1 MNAFTML
8 FSLIFIADIILAA
21 AGAKEYRSEKAEL
34 LLHKNSYPMRSLMF
48 IGYGFVRF
56 FYKTNNTDNKI
67 HRMYICRYRNAEKA
81 EQKMRAFTAHII
93 TLAAVLLSVFLM
105 LSAVSFSKSHKP
117 SEALIIAAVGVFG
130 AAFSGLIC
138 KKRETDANDK
148 RNALIVSELPVV
160 MNKIIVRLESGAA
173 MSVILSELGDRA
185 KTDPNPLY
193 EELEKV
199 KIDLHN
205 NLGLARALTDMQKRC
220 MSPAVTRF
228 VNVLVQNI
236 TKGTADCAEEL
247 EMIAREMWGEKKS
260 GDIIRCKSKRTKL
273 TIPTMLVFA
282 AVLAMMMIPAL
293 KKVTETNQGGNSY
306 AIYDT
311 ESSADDSSNERS
323 YSVLRSGSEK

>member
-1 MNAFTML
+1 MNAFTIL
-8 FSLIFIADIILAA
+8 FSLVFIADIILAA
-21 AGAKEYRSEKAEL
+21 AGAKEYNAQKAEL
-34 LLHKNSYPMRSLMF
+34 ELYKHSYPLRSFMF

-56 FYKTNNTDNKI
+56 FYKPNNTDNKI
-67 HRMYICRYRNAEKA
+67 HRMYIRRYRNTEKA
-81 EQKMRAFTAHII
+81 EQKMRDYTAHNV
-93 TLAAVLLSVFLM
+93 TFAAVSILLGSF
-105 LSAVSFSKSHKP
+105 LSAVSFIKSHKP
-117 SEALIIAAVGVFG
+117 SEALIIAAVGVAG
-130 AAFSGLIC
+130 AVFSGLIG

-173 MSVILSELGDRA
+173 MSVILTELGDRA

-205 NLGLARALTDMQKRC
+205 NLGLTRALTDMQKRC

-236 TKGTADCAEEL
+236 TKGTADCSQEL
-247 EMIAREMWGEKKS
+247 EQIAREMWAEKKS

-306 AIYDT
+306 AIYDSQ
-311 ESSADDSSNERS
+311 SSSDGSSVERS
-323 YSVLRSGSEK
+323 YSVLRAGSEK

>member
-8 FSLIFIADIILAA
+8 FSLVFAADIILAS
-21 AGAKEYRSEKAEL
+21 AGAKEYKSQKADL

-48 IGYGFVRF
+48 IGYGFIRF
-56 FYKTNNTDNKI
+56 FYKPGNTDNKI
-67 HRMYICRYRNAEKA
+67 HRMYLCRYRSEEKA

-93 TLAAVLLSVFLM
+93 TLAAALLTVFFM
-105 LSAVSFSKSHKP
+105 LSAISFSRSHKT
-117 SEALIIAAVGVFG
+117 SEAAMIASVGVLG
-130 AAFSGLIC
+130 AVSSGIIC
-138 KKRETDANDK
+138 KKREADASEK

-160 MNKIIVRLESGAA
+160 MNKIIVRLESGAT
-173 MSVILSELGDRA
+173 MSVILTELGERA
-185 KTDPNPLY
+185 KTESNPLY

-236 TKGTADCAEEL
+236 TKGTSNCAEEL

-260 GDIIRCKSKRTKL
+260 NDIIRCKSKKTKL
-273 TIPTMLVFA
+273 TLPTLLVFG
-282 AVLAMMMIPAL
+282 AVLAMMMYPAL
-293 KKVTETNQGGNSY
+293 KKVLETKGGENGYVAYDPSY
-306 AIYDT
+306 SDT
-311 ESSADDSSNERS
+311 DSSERS
-323 YSVLRSGSEK
+323 YSVLRTGSES

>member
-56 FYKTNNTDNKI
+56 FYKPNNTDNKI

-130 AAFSGLIC
+130 AAFSGLM
-138 KKRETDANDK
+138 KG
-148 RNALIVSELPVV
+148 
-160 MNKIIVRLESGAA
+160 NKTLG
-173 MSVILSELGDRA
+173 VILDLL
-185 KTDPNPLY
+185 KTDTT
-193 EELEKV
+193 EAE
-199 KIDLHN
+199 IIT
-205 NLGLARALTDMQKRC
+205 AMC
-220 MSPAVTRF
+220 TRF
-228 VNVLVQNI
+228 DAPETVI
-236 TKGTADCAEEL
+236 TEDVKKAITEL
-247 EMIAREMWGEKKS
+247 RKIG
-260 GDIIRCKSKRTKL
+260 
-273 TIPTMLVFA
+273 
-282 AVLAMMMIPAL
+282 AL
-293 KKVTETNQGGNSY
+293 DE
-306 AIYDT
+306 
-311 ESSADDSSNERS
+311 
-323 YSVLRSGSEK
+323 